1 MKLGV
6 IVSDFRNM
14 DDTLSRLTAD
24 NLGIIFVS
32 NGVYHAAIKEG
43 SKKSPLLDK
52 SKNLFVL
59 SEDAQTRGLSE
70 AQIDSRVKAI
80 TYNDLVDVIF
90 NDYEKVIWI

>member
-14 DDTLSRLTAD
+14 DHTLSRLTAD
-24 NLGIIFVS
+24 KLGIIFVS
-32 NGVYHAAIKEG
+32 NGVYHTAIKEG
-43 SKKSPLLDK
+43 SKNSPLLDK

-80 TYNDLVDVIF
+80 TYSDLVDVIL